1 MLHKKVKSVLKVAL
15 PALFIYYAASVSLFV
30 HTHVVNG
37 VTIVHSH
44 PYAKN
49 SDGTPA
55 HQHSGTQ
62 IELIHQLSTF
72 FASDQIAPSVN
83 IVSFSQ
89 LLEVIQPIVF
99 CSISK
104 GIVGGLSRLRPP
116 PAF

>member
-1 MLHKKVKSVLKVAL
+1 MLNERIKSVLKIAL
-15 PALFIYYAASVSLFV
+15 PVLFIYYAASVSLFV

-44 PYAKN
+44 PYSKN
-49 SDGTPA
+49 SDGNPA
-55 HQHSGTQ
+55 HAHSGTQ

-72 FASDQIAPSVN
+72 FAADQIVSSIV
-83 IVSFSQ
+83 IVSFFQ
-89 LLEVIQPIVF
+89 LLEVILPFVF

-104 GIVGGLSRLRPP
+104 GIAGGLSRLRPP

>member
-1 MLHKKVKSVLKVAL
+1 MLHEKIKSVLKIAL
-15 PALFIYYAASVSLFV
+15 PVLFIFYAASVSLFV

-44 PYAKN
+44 PYSKN
-49 SDGTPA
+49 SDGNPA

-72 FASDQIAPSVN
+72 FASDQVISSVT
-83 IVSFSQ
+83 IVSFSL
-89 LLEVIQPIVF
+89 LLEVIQPFVF

-104 GIVGGLSRLRPP
+104 GITGGLSRLRPP